1 MDGQSFAIGGL
12 IRNST
17 TTNIK
22 AFPFLGELPVL
33 GALFRSTEFQND
45 RTELVFVV
53 TPRLVKPLPPEYR
66 LPTDG
71 YTPPTRGDL
80 ILNGRSEGQRSSDA
94 PASQAPASAQG
105 GFDTTATPA
114 VTTKESK

>member
-1 MDGQSFAIGGL
+1 
-12 IRNST
+12 
-17 TTNIK
+17 
-22 AFPFLGELPVL
+22 VV

-45 RTELVFVV
+45 RSELVFVV
-53 TPRLVKPLPPEYR
+53 TPRLVKPLPPGYR

-80 ILNGRSEGQRSSDA
+80 MLNGRSEGQRSSDA
-94 PASQAPASAQG
+94 PANQASSQD

-114 VTTKESK
+114 VATKESK